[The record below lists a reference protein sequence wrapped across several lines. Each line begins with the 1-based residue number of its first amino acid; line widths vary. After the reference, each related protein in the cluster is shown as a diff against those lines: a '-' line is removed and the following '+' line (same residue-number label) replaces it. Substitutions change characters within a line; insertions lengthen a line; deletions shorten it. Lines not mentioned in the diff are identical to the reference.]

1 MTASPALHR
10 FRPALWFGALALLL
24 VASEH
29 AITRLPIF
37 TLNPL
42 LPLGMLFDVL
52 VVLPGLFYL
61 LVVRRYQ
68 LPLSTLAAAVGFC
81 LPLAYWLI
89 PAAQMPPLRLLHWLP
104 VGLEGIT
111 LLVLAARGRRLV
123 RAWRAAG
130 ASETATLPRLALA
143 LEATLGQTG
152 IFLVAE
158 IEMLRYALLSWRARA
173 IAQPGAV
180 AFSTHRESGF
190 MALVMMGCV
199 VVSVE
204 TAVVHL
210 LASHWSPTL
219 ALWLLFFDAYSLLF
233 LLAHGHAVRLSPIQL
248 TADTLDIRVGF
259 FWQVQV
265 PRATLRAAEPLRGD
279 LQATPDT
286 LNLAK
291 PLFTAP
297 NLLLTLAAPVA
308 LRGLYGTQRTA
319 RCLALYVDQ
328 PAELLA
334 ALAVTPNFP
343 TR

>member
-1 MTASPALHR
+1 MTASPALPR

-24 VASEH
+24 VAIEH
-29 AITRLPIF
+29 AVTRLPVF

-68 LPLSTLAAAVGFC
+68 LPLSTVAAAVGLC

-89 PAAQMPPLRLLHWLP
+89 PPAQMPPLRLLHWLP
-104 VGLEGIT
+104 AVLESVT

-123 RAWRAAG
+123 QAWRAAG
-130 ASETATLPRLALA
+130 ATETAALPRLALS
-143 LEATLGQTG
+143 LEATLGRPG
-152 IFLVAE
+152 IVLVAE

-173 IAQPGAV
+173 TAQPGAV
-180 AFSTHRESGF
+180 AFSAHRESGF
-190 MALVMMGCV
+190 LALVVMFGVVMG
-199 VVSVE
+199 VE

-210 LASHWSPTL
+210 LASHWSATL
-219 ALWLLFFDAYSLLF
+219 AGWLLFVDAYTLLF
-233 LLAHGHAVRLSPIQL
+233 LLAHAHAVRLSPVQL
-248 TADTLDIRVGF
+248 TADTLDIRIGF

-265 PRATLRAAEPLRGD
+265 PRAALRAAGPLRGD
-279 LQATPDT
+279 LLPAPDT

-291 PLFTAP
+291 PLLTAP
-297 NLLLTLAAPVA
+297 NLLLTMAAPVA

-328 PAELLA
+328 PAQLLA
-334 ALAVTPNFP
+334 ALAVTPDFP